1 MVCGWEGE
9 VLQLVLPVSQILVVG
24 VCIRACVSAKMK
36 VITVIIHC
44 QLPAFLLATAP
55 WTATTSRTRRVIAQS
70 VRTGLYRGY
79 RCSPLPPH
87 SPTENT
93 RLHQTTPIRQRT
105 SLLPS
110 LTVLDPIPHSQARP
124 SSIPSLASSRR
135 SNMTSPTSRARYS
148 NCKYTAKISTSGP
161 RDARYVSPALYQ
173 PPLTPSTSSQSIA
186 KPLNNLI
193 SEIILS
199 PALITTIRDTRPGD
213 AWLPLVAELEEKIHA
228 VRVNGRVKAAHEM
241 GMVVEGLKAKVRP
254 NISHPFPLPYHPSI
268 LPRQSPRSAS
278 SC

>member
-1 MVCGWEGE
+1 
-9 VLQLVLPVSQILVVG
+9 
-24 VCIRACVSAKMK
+24 
-36 VITVIIHC
+36 
-44 QLPAFLLATAP
+44 
-55 WTATTSRTRRVIAQS
+55 
-70 VRTGLYRGY
+70 
-79 RCSPLPPH
+79 
-87 SPTENT
+87 
-93 RLHQTTPIRQRT
+93 
-105 SLLPS
+105 
-110 LTVLDPIPHSQARP
+110 
-124 SSIPSLASSRR
+124 
-135 SNMTSPTSRARYS
+135 MTSPTSRARYS

-254 NISHPFPLPYHPSI
+254 NTSHPFPLPYHPSI